1 MARISISVYS
11 HSIVVTFAIE
21 SRCTGDNIGLQVRG
35 ACLRSLAVRR
45 KFALGWLRYLCHTNG
60 DFRISLQ
67 LTSQTPSGRQ
77 VRWVWCVLRWT
88 RLLSSKKRVRSVGCL
103 SAWARCPFFLGD
115 AELLILGRIPATG
128 WRGYW
133 LFNTRFRGHGCS
145 THLIQQNKPITFSF
159 FFFY

>member
-67 LTSQTPSGRQ
+67 LTSQTPSDRQ
-77 VRWVWCVLRWT
+77 SEVSLVRASLDSAAEQQEACEKRW
-88 RLLSSKKRVRSVGCL
+88 LFVSLGAMPL
-103 SAWARCPFFLGD
+103 FLGD

-128 WRGYW
+128 ED
-133 LFNTRFRGHGCS
+133 TGCS
-145 THLIQQNKPITFSF
+145 TQDSEAMDVVPT
-159 FFFY
+159 

>member
-67 LTSQTPSGRQ
+67 LTSQTPSDRQSEVSLVRASLDSAAEQQEACEALFVCQLGRD
-77 VRWVWCVLRWT
+77 
-88 RLLSSKKRVRSVGCL
+88 
-103 SAWARCPFFLGD
+103 APFFWEMRNLGVSW
-115 AELLILGRIPATG
+115 ECT
-128 WRGYW
+128 
-133 LFNTRFRGHGCS
+133 S
-145 THLIQQNKPITFSF
+145 
-159 FFFY
+159 